1 MAPEPPHTCGGCGRI
16 VTGRCQPCRTKR
28 DRARPTSSA
37 RGYTRTWTAY
47 SRVWLRRFPWCGQRV
62 DGRLH
67 PEHSRCVQ
75 EGRTEPATCT
85 DHILAQKDGGAQF
98 DPTNHQSLCKSCNAR
113 KAVLLEGGFGR

>member
-47 SRVWLRRFPWCGQRV
+47 SRVWLRRFLEDAGWRV
-62 DGRLH
+62 IPEWTPDRALVWDAGNGR
-67 PEHSRCVQ
+67 S
-75 EGRTEPATCT
+75 
-85 DHILAQKDGGAQF
+85 
-98 DPTNHQSLCKSCNAR
+98 DP
-113 KAVLLEGGFGR
+113 